1 MGEYMKARAL
11 LLGIAVAFV
20 VAGCGGKQDNGTASA
35 SKEAPTVAAAS
46 VDGAMCGEHG
56 VLEALCTK
64 CNPALVPVFQ
74 AKGDWCAEH
83 GFPESICPICHPERG
98 GRPAVEL
105 TSDEPPADGTK
116 VRFKTKETAQLAGLG
131 IAIATESSGTS
142 YIEAI
147 AMLVYDATHEARVN
161 ARAPGVVRA
170 VRADVGSKVRAGS
183 PLAVIESAGVGAD
196 QSRLKAVASRVQV
209 AEANYKRLSGLRDE
223 GIVAERDV
231 LEARRELDEATA
243 EMEAVR
249 SALGV
254 VESVSEGSG
263 QYTLTSPLAG
273 VVTKRNVAVGRV
285 VTTEEI
291 LFEIVESSG
300 MWAEIDISEIDLPL
314 VAVGRPVSITVDG
327 LGDREF
333 KGTLS
338 YVAPEIDRHTRT
350 VKGRV
355 ALRNPD
361 GALRANMFGRARI
374 GTAVDREAV
383 MVPRTAVQRA
393 RGAHLVFVK
402 LAEDVYEARRIQVLS
417 GDGGWVTV
425 SGRIKAGDEVVT
437 EGSFLLKTETLKES
451 IGAGCCD
458 VE

>member
-1 MGEYMKARAL
+1 MCVL
-11 LLGIAVAFV
+11 LLCVVTAF
-20 VAGCGGKQDNGTASA
+20 
-35 SKEAPTVAAAS
+35 VAAACGS
-46 VDGAMCGEHG
+46 SETNEKALANQEEPAAAEASADGAMCAEHG

-64 CNPALVPVFQ
+64 CHPALVAVFQ

-83 GFPESICPICHPERG
+83 AFPESICPICHPERG
-98 GRPAVEL
+98 GRPAVEI
-105 TSDEPPADGTK
+105 SNDEAPADGTK
-116 VRFKTKETAQLAGLG
+116 VRFKTMETARLAGL
-131 IAIATESSGTS
+131 AIESATEASGMA
-142 YIEAI
+142 YIDATVMI
-147 AMLVYDATHEARVN
+147 TYDATHEARVN
-161 ARAPGVVRA
+161 ARAAGVVRA
-170 VRADVGSKVRAGS
+170 VRADVGTKVRAGS

-196 QSRLKAVASRVQV
+196 QSRLKAATTRMQV

-231 LEARRELDEATA
+231 LEARGDLDEASA
-243 EMEAVR
+243 ELESVR

-285 VTTEEI
+285 VTTEEV
-291 LFEIVESSG
+291 LFEVVEASG
-300 MWAEIDISEIDLPL
+300 MWAEIDIPESDLPL
-314 VAVGRPVSITVDG
+314 AAVGSAVVIAVDG
-327 LGDREF
+327 LPDREF

-350 VKGRV
+350 ARGRV

-374 GTAVDREAV
+374 TTTGEREAV
-383 MVPRTAVQRA
+383 RVPRASVQRA
-393 RGAHLVFVK
+393 REANLVFVK
-402 LAEDVYEARRIQVLS
+402 LAEDLYEARRVQVLS
-417 GDGGWVTV
+417 GDGDWVTV
-425 SGRIKAGDEVVT
+425 SGRLKAGDQVVVA
-437 EGSFLLKTETLKES
+437 GSFLLKTETLKES

>member
-1 MGEYMKARAL
+1 MDEHLRARAF

-20 VAGCGGKQDNGTASA
+20 MAACGGNESGGQASTN
-35 SKEAPTVAAAS
+35 KEEPTVASTGA
-46 VDGAMCGEHG
+46 DGAMCVEHG

-64 CNPALVPVFQ
+64 CNPALVAVFQ
-74 AKGDWCAEH
+74 AKGDWCGEH

-98 GRPAVEL
+98 GRPAVAL

-116 VRFKTKETAQLAGLG
+116 VRFKTKETARLAGLG
-131 IAIATESSGTS
+131 VATAREQSNTA
-142 YIEAI
+142 YVEAT
-147 AMLVYDATHEARVN
+147 ALLVYDATHEARVN
-161 ARAPGVVRA
+161 ARAAGVVRT
-170 VRADVGSKVRAGS
+170 VRADVGTRVRAGS

-196 QSRLKAVASRVQV
+196 QSRLKAAASRMQV

-231 LEARRELDEATA
+231 LASRRELDEAIA
-243 EMEAVR
+243 EVE
-249 SALGV
+249 SARASLGV
-254 VESVSEGSG
+254 VESVAEGSG

-273 VVTKRNVAVGRV
+273 VVTRRNVAVGRV
-285 VTTEEI
+285 VTTDEV

-300 MWAEIDISEIDLPL
+300 MWAEIDIPEIDLPL
-314 VAVGRPVSITVDG
+314 VAVGGPVSVTFDG

-350 VKGRV
+350 AKGRV

-374 GTAVDREAV
+374 ATASARNAV

-393 RGAHLVFVK
+393 RGAYLVFVK
-402 LAEDVYEARRIQVLS
+402 LAEDVYEARRVQVLP
-417 GDGGWVTV
+417 GDGDWMPV
-425 SGRIKAGDEVVT
+425 SGRVQPGDEVVT

>member
-1 MGEYMKARAL
+1 MGERTSARAL
-11 LLGIAVAFV
+11 LLGIAIALV
-20 VAGCGGKQDNGTASA
+20 VAACGRNGDGGEASV
-35 SKEAPTVAAAS
+35 KDEPTVASAG
-46 VDGAMCGEHG
+46 VDGAMCVEHG
-56 VLEALCTK
+56 VMEALCTK

-116 VRFKTKETAQLAGLG
+116 VRFKTKETAELAGLG
-131 IAIATESSGTS
+131 IAIAKEQSSAG
-142 YIEAI
+142 YVEATALI
-147 AMLVYDATHEARVN
+147 VYDATHEARVN

-170 VRADVGSKVRAGS
+170 VRADVGAKVRPGS

-196 QSRLKAVASRVQV
+196 QSRLKAAASRVQV

-231 LEARRELDEATA
+231 LAARRELDEAIA
-243 EMEAVR
+243 DLE
-249 SALGV
+249 SARASLGV
-254 VESVSEGSG
+254 VESVQEGTG

-285 VTTEEI
+285 VTTEEV
-291 LFEIVESSG
+291 LFEIVESSA
-300 MWAEIDISEIDLPL
+300 MWAELDIPEIDLPL
-314 VAVGRPVSITVDG
+314 VAVGVLVSVTVDG
-327 LGDREF
+327 LDDREF

-338 YVAPEIDRHTRT
+338 YVAPEIDRRTRT
-350 VKGRV
+350 AKGRV

-374 GTAVDREAV
+374 ATTAARNAV
-383 MVPRTAVQRA
+383 MVPRAAVQRA
-393 RGAHLVFVK
+393 RGANLVFVK
-402 LAEDVYEARRIQVLS
+402 LAEDVYEARRVQVIS
-417 GDGGWVTV
+417 GDGDWVTV
-425 SGRIKAGDEVVT
+425 SGRIESGDEVVT